1 MKRSISMLQPC
12 KDALE
17 GRIAEAYESASR
29 KSADFANLDTCIAS
43 SISSLATAATRQS
56 AKSLITEALVRHP
69 TNVAV
74 VATRARICMGV
85 LRHSLC
91 LSS

>member
-17 GRIAEAYESASR
+17 GQFPLASR

-74 VATRARICMGV
+74 VATKARICMGV
-85 LRHSLC
+85 LRHSL
-91 LSS
+91 